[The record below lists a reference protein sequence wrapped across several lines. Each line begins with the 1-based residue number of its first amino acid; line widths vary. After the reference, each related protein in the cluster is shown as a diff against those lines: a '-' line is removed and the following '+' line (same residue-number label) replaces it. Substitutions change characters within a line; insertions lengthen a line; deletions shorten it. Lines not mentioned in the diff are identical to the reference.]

1 MPGDGQCDI
10 RDDAMPRKGSRISK
24 SITYAIFFASFLFS
38 GCAALQTDEP
48 DIYPVEP
55 PEVVEVDRTP
65 IEPVDVTP
73 LSREPWDFEL
83 PGVAIVLTNSQPAYA
98 DVAVELASRLD
109 NYTVYDLG
117 EDDAAPVSML
127 RRVNDSNSDVVVA
140 IGLRAAQSSVAM
152 SNKPVIFSQVFN
164 HQDYDLLTES
174 SRGVAAIPPLDA
186 QLAAWKKIDSTIVR
200 VGMIIGEGH
209 DELIEEARRA
219 AEKHDIELRVQV
231 TQSDQET
238 LYFFRRMIRD
248 IDGFWLFPDNRVLS
262 GRALQEMLEDANRQQ
277 VPVTVPSNA
286 MLKLGATMSITT
298 VAADIARTIVKMIR
312 EVKAGNLDALPPI
325 TQLSEIRVETNGAI
339 QVVER

>member
-1 MPGDGQCDI
+1 
-10 RDDAMPRKGSRISK
+10 MPRIGTRISK
-24 SITYAIFFASFLFS
+24 SISYATLLAGLLLS
-38 GCAALQTDEP
+38 GCATWQEP
-48 DIYPVEP
+48 APPVEPVEP
-55 PEVVEVDRTP
+55 PEVAVIDTTP
-65 IEPVDVTP
+65 IDPVRVTP

-98 DVAVELASRLD
+98 DVAVELAQRLER
-109 NYTVYDLG
+109 YRVYDLG
-117 EDDAAPVSML
+117 DESTPPVNVLSS
-127 RRVNDSNSDVVVA
+127 VNDSNSDVVVA

-152 SNKPVIFSQVFN
+152 SQKPVIFSQVFN
-164 HQDYDLLTES
+164 HQDHDLLTNN

-186 QLAAWKKIDSTIVR
+186 QLAAWKKIDPTIVR

-209 DELIEEARRA
+209 EDLIEEAIEA
-219 AEKHDIELRVQV
+219 AEKHEIDLRVQV
-231 TQSDQET
+231 TTSDQET

-262 GRALQEMLEDANRQQ
+262 GRVLQEMLTDASRQQ
-277 VPVTVPSNA
+277 VPVTVPSSS

-312 EVKAGNLDALPPI
+312 EVKAGNLTNLPPI